1 MKEKSDFEKRA
12 AEKQVSLLT
21 EALTSAVDAKG
32 HWLNASGK
40 LYPKLYP
47 KGFSVSPFNALVLAL
62 DSDAKGCKSNLFTQ
76 FSEAKARGES
86 VREHEKGVP
95 FLYYNWNKYVNRNN
109 PDDVITKEAYAELSD
124 QDKQQYKG
132 VKNREIRVLFNIDQ
146 TLLPMANETAYT
158 TALKKDGTMEDRG
171 YGDKED
177 KQLHGRVNGFLQK
190 MKDNLVNVRQD
201 GTGVAHYDTEKDVIY
216 LPRQRDFEH
225 YNDYVQEMMRQ
236 LVSATGHQQRLA
248 REGMVMKNGKA
259 PSEDAVKKEK
269 LITELASGVKML
281 ELGLP
286 ARLSK
291 DSLGMVNYW
300 TRELKE
306 DPCLIDAIE
315 SEVNGALKVLK
326 KAELGEKVEYATDQH
341 QRETAQ
347 IQGQLPSHY
356 FVADEIKQ
364 HPNEE
369 QRTVVIVR
377 DDASKTADVVLPQ
390 GASLEVNNEIKGMN
404 KQRFTN
410 ALQKEGYDN
419 VRFYNP
425 DGALGFRPD
434 DSYFADKKI
443 TVSRLRNWSI
453 EDLSSLDASEAVIH
467 SRDIGFDNVQLVK
480 DDKERWALY
489 IKPEGKEG
497 FAVYPDKGDLNHFF
511 TTLKQSMD
519 NIERVREELAQKYY
533 AMAEAKPDL
542 KVDIF
547 GGNEQEVDLNRIQR
561 VAVFRAK
568 SGECLCAATIDGKKL
583 QPRSV
588 SPSQW
593 QRLWVA
599 PDRDSYKQSLA
610 ASLFADVLQKDNN
623 VEQSTQEKQEEA
635 TEVKQ
640 AETATVEKHD
650 EQKEMAQQEDKP
662 SDQKEQASE
671 QREEKK
677 EEKEEAKA
685 AKGAISPLVQ
695 QYLDL
700 KKKHPNAILL
710 FRCGDFY
717 ETYKDDAVKASKIL
731 GITLTKSN
739 GRKDDEG
746 KPLAMAGFPYH
757 ALDTYLPK
765 LIRAGERV
773 AICDQLEVP
782 KQTTSSKRGITE
794 MVSPGKEAGRPMA
807 QENQET
813 EQHTSLR
820 RYAYGK
826 ECSVCRTIC
835 GGSQRTDA
843 EVWDSCLC
851 HLGASHFGEQQR
863 TEPTVSRMQQS
874 LRHQGYGFV
883 AEEWR

>member
-1 MKEKSDFEKRA
+1 M
-12 AEKQVSLLT
+12 
-21 EALTSAVDAKG
+21 
-32 HWLNASGK
+32 
-40 LYPKLYP
+40 
-47 KGFSVSPFNALVLAL
+47 
-62 DSDAKGCKSNLFTQ
+62 
-76 FSEAKARGES
+76 
-86 VREHEKGVP
+86 
-95 FLYYNWNKYVNRNN
+95 
-109 PDDVITKEAYAELSD
+109 
-124 QDKQQYKG
+124 
-132 VKNREIRVLFNIDQ
+132 KNREIRVLFNIDQ

-685 AKGAISPLVQ
+685 AKGAITPLVQ

-820 RYAYGK
+820 R
-826 ECSVCRTIC
+826 
-835 GGSQRTDA
+835 
-843 EVWDSCLC
+843 
-851 HLGASHFGEQQR
+851 
-863 TEPTVSRMQQS
+863 
-874 LRHQGYGFV
+874 
-883 AEEWR
+883 